1 MALLSWGKT
10 LMIANP
16 AAHSGDGMAAVDVV
30 DRIISEDG
38 RRTSSFEVLLTKGP
52 GDGRRLAANAA
63 GYDTVIALGGD
74 GIIHEIA
81 NGLMH
86 IDEAERPRLGIVPVG
101 SGNDYART
109 LEVPF
114 GNPEESLR
122 SLLTG
127 YERRLDV
134 GKVNDEYFV
143 ETLSFGLDAAIAL
156 DTSDRRAA
164 GSNMKG
170 AKLFA
175 TSGMKIFS
183 THHDGW
189 EFKAM
194 FDGLEGVSGR
204 EIIFAVQVGPT
215 YGGGFKVCP
224 KADPTDGLL
233 DVCYN
238 AMIPNTPTTLVLF
251 GMARFGLHVGAKS
264 IRSRKASKIRLSFPV
279 APPCQVDGERL
290 EGTDFNVSCVPGALR
305 VIMPKGVK
313 F

>member
-1 MALLSWGKT
+1 MAILNWGKT
-10 LMIANP
+10 LIIANP

-30 DRIISEDG
+30 DRILSEDG
-38 RRTSSFEVLLTKGP
+38 RRTTRLEILLTKGP
-52 GDGRRLAANAA
+52 GDGRRLAAEAA

-74 GIIHEIA
+74 GVIHEVA

-86 IDEAERPRLGIVPVG
+86 IEQEQRPRLGIIPVG
-101 SGNDYART
+101 TGNDYART
-109 LEVPF
+109 LGIPF
-114 GNPEESLR
+114 DGPEAALQ
-122 SLLTG
+122 SLLSG
-127 YERRLDV
+127 QERALDV
-134 GKVNDEYFV
+134 GLCNDEYFV

-156 DTSDRRAA
+156 DTSSRRAA
-164 GSNMKG
+164 GSSMKG

-189 EFKAM
+189 EFKAL
-194 FDGLEGVSGR
+194 FDGAEGISGR

-238 AMIPNTPTTLVLF
+238 ALIPNTPTTLVLF

-264 IRSRKASKIRLSFPV
+264 IRTRTAERIRLSFPTP
-279 APPCQVDGERL
+279 PPCQVDGERL
-290 EGTDFNVSCVPGALR
+290 EGSVFEVSCVPGALR
-305 VIMPKGVK
+305 VIVPKTAK
-313 F
+313 L